1 MEHGGVS
8 AFFKKEVK
16 YEEMKHIAK
25 NLESI
30 VFKIDELD
38 IIIATIY
45 RPQRYSIGAFMNNF
59 SLLIDK
65 LELLSTRLTV
75 LGDFN
80 QDIINNQSSV
90 LNFMSA
96 KGFSQY
102 VENPTTENG
111 TLIDHVYVK
120 GFTDIEVSTVP
131 TYFSYHEAIAL
142 QLKI

>member
-1 MEHGGVS
+1 
-8 AFFKKEVK
+8 
-16 YEEMKHIAK
+16 
-25 NLESI
+25 
-30 VFKIDELD
+30 
-38 IIIATIY
+38 
-45 RPQRYSIGAFMNNF
+45 MNNF

-65 LELLSTRLTV
+65 LELLSTRLIV

-102 VENPTTENG
+102 VENSTTENG
-111 TLIDHVYVK
+111 TLKDHVYVK

-131 TYFSYHEAIAL
+131 TYFSYHETIAL
-142 QLKI
+142 KLKVKTVKCLLQLECDVNEYLPNISTKMYYD